1 MTMPGMPPGP
11 PPGTA
16 GGPGWIAPGMP
27 GSPEW
32 MMNNARRTQRQRLA
46 DGTNTSAPL
55 AMKIVALV
63 VFVALAI
70 AATAVFFHIAQT
82 TSINNPA
89 IGPSSTCRT
98 ARPQSTPKGTTWL
111 CINNSW
117 IGVATS
123 PAGSP

>member
-1 MTMPGMPPGP
+1 
-11 PPGTA
+11 
-16 GGPGWIAPGMP
+16 MP

-32 MMNNARRTQRQRLA
+32 MMNNARRTQRRRLA
-46 DGTNTSAPL
+46 DGTNTPVPIAT
-55 AMKIVALV
+55 KIVALV

-70 AATAVFFHIAQT
+70 ATTAVFFHIAQT

-89 IGPSSTCRT
+89 IGPSGTCRT
-98 ARPQSTPKGTTWL
+98 ARPQSTPKETTWL
-111 CINNSW
+111 CVNDSW